1 MRQSHFGCFISFF
14 AWMWKMPL
22 LVVEVE
28 RGHGETII
36 YVAVE
41 NIIEGSKFFIWT
53 WNMPFLQWKLED
65 TIVKSCGCKNYD
77 GGEWCFLFYSSCG
90 LGRCPCVCVCVFF
103 LLFLTDNLH
112 SCLWKNGNTFYQ
124 LFKWC
129 IPQ

>member
-1 MRQSHFGCFISFF
+1 MEAERDHSETITFWMFYFF
-14 AWMWKMPL
+14 LCLDVKMAL

-77 GGEWCFLFYSSCG
+77 GE
-90 LGRCPCVCVCVFF
+90 
-103 LLFLTDNLH
+103 
-112 SCLWKNGNTFYQ
+112 
-124 LFKWC
+124 
-129 IPQ
+129 

>member
-1 MRQSHFGCFISFF
+1 
-14 AWMWKMPL
+14 MPL

-77 GGEWCFLFYSSCG
+77 GE
-90 LGRCPCVCVCVFF
+90 
-103 LLFLTDNLH
+103 
-112 SCLWKNGNTFYQ
+112 
-124 LFKWC
+124 
-129 IPQ
+129 